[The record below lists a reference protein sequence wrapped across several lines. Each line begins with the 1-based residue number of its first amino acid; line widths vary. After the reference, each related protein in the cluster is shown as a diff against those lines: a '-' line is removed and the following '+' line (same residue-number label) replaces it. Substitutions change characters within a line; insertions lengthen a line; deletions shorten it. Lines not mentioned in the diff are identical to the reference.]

1 MRGAIVAVLLVPVL
15 ASSAAPAAGT
25 RVIHGEGLRALAPT
39 GWHTTAQILSDC
51 ADPTQALAVT
61 NVGGPISTS
70 KPLAPKA
77 GVLLVLQDGVNS
89 PMAFR
94 GRRPFRLPANAEL
107 MGGGCCDTPFGS
119 GYGFNFR
126 EQGRDF
132 DVFLYAADRRVAEQG
147 LQILNSLQVS
157 AG

>member
-1 MRGAIVAVLLVPVL
+1 MRGAIVAVLIVPVL
-15 ASSAAPAAGT
+15 ASSASPAAGT
-25 RVIHGEGLRALAPT
+25 RVIRGDGLRALAPT

-70 KPLAPKA
+70 KPLPPKA

-89 PMAFR
+89 PTAFR
-94 GRRPFRLPANAEL
+94 GRRPFRLPAKAEL
-107 MGGGCCDTPFGS
+107 MGGCCDTPFGS
-119 GYGFNFR
+119 GYSFNFR
-126 EQGRDF
+126 DRGRDF